1 MYFKWRKKEAV
12 NPALV
17 EHISASININSF
29 LSKILVQRNVED
41 YETAK
46 SFFNPLK
53 SELHDPFL
61 MKDMDLA
68 IDVYVNEFH
77 TCIKSEVEK
86 SINKMYWNPKS
97 YLVV

>member
-1 MYFKWRKKEAV
+1 MYYKWRKKEAV

-17 EHISASININSF
+17 EHISASINVNSF
-29 LSKILVQRNVED
+29 LSEILVQRTIED

-68 IDVYVNEFH
+68 IDR
-77 TCIKSEVEK
+77 I
-86 SINKMYWNPKS
+86 
-97 YLVV
+97 